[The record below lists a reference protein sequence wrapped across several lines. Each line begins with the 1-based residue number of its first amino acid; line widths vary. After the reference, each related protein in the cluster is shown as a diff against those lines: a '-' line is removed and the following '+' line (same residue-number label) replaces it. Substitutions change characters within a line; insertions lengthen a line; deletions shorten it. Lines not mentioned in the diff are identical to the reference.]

1 MILISFIFMF
11 VLMVMSLKILYITS
25 YDEKTYKYA
34 VDLQNM
40 KVRTNTVKSPLIL
53 LERCIKSNMLG
64 KSFRLKPPIKS
75 IKGYNIMEDL
85 VVLAKNNAKQRM
97 CSSLKNVEEIRLY
110 VNNILSEE
118 HFVLSQN
125 VTDSSN
131 EK

>member
-1 MILISFIFMF
+1 M
-11 VLMVMSLKILYITS
+11 
-25 YDEKTYKYA
+25 YKK
-34 VDLQNM
+34 QH
-40 KVRTNTVKSPLIL
+40 VR
-53 LERCIKSNMLG
+53 

-110 VNNILSEE
+110 VKNILSEE